1 MFGREESVFSERAI
15 TLSWSFCIS
24 FKFSVDLQIIQPSCL
39 VLYLLEPAISP
50 KVSAAIPE
58 SGDKEPEIM
67 SDKQRV
73 QSYKTALFMIILENA
88 FLVISLD
95 LGSCLSN

>member
-15 TLSWSFCIS
+15 TLSWSSCIS
-24 FKFSVDLQIIQPSCL
+24 FKFSVDLQKPFCL
-39 VLYLLEPAISP
+39 VLYLLEPTISP

-58 SGDKEPEIM
+58 SGVKNLRLWVINKLSKVTKLP
-67 SDKQRV
+67 
-73 QSYKTALFMIILENA
+73 LFMIILENA
-88 FLVISLD
+88 FLVINLD